1 MFEIAANIA
10 DDLKFGDEAGRR
22 IMFPQ
27 VFRIVR
33 QYVRTKIDPAPGAS
47 LEEIALGEYRRTLQS
62 RLSAAIRPADD
73 EGEQPLLPVLDD
85 MAGIGTTDVTPFL
98 TVKPCQATLRSH
110 LSQAV
115 CDSGWER
122 TVARALDESP
132 RVVAW
137 AKNHR
142 LGFEVPYL
150 HSGVAHSFIPDFLV
164 DVVAPEREDGVE
176 HLVVEVKGLEREQD
190 RSKDVGAARW
200 IAAVN
205 HWGRL
210 GHWRYAKIHSPH
222 ELKAV
227 LGQGHRAR

>member
-1 MFEIAANIA
+1 MKLAPLARA
-10 DDLKFGDEAGRR
+10 PVPWLR
-22 IMFPQ
+22 Q
-27 VFRIVR
+27 VNRAWS
-33 QYVRTKIDPAPGAS
+33 T
-47 LEEIALGEYRRTLQS
+47 
-62 RLSAAIRPADD
+62 
-73 EGEQPLLPVLDD
+73 PL
-85 MAGIGTTDVTPFL
+85 A
-98 TVKPCQATLRSH
+98 ATLRSH

-164 DVVAPEREDGVE
+164 DLAAPDGEDGVE

-210 GHWRYAKIHSPH
+210 GHWRYSKIHSPH
-222 ELKAV
+222 ELRAV
-227 LGQGHRAR
+227 LG